1 MANEIRVIA
10 EPGLSLSANVYQ
22 PDGTARGTNPHT
34 LTEVGTSGTYLG
46 NESGLTSGDSIQVF
60 AGNAYQGGGV
70 YQPLTTGGSIEVS
83 NQITCSVVSATGAST
98 FMISG
103 DHLAGNIANSIV
115 MVESAGGDKAFRYV
129 KSHNEATGEIILD
142 RALPFTPQ
150 TGDAVYLVG
159 YLWKSKV
166 MA

>member
-46 NESGLTSGDSIQVF
+46 NEADLMSGDSIQVF
-60 AGNAYQGGGV
+60 AGSAYQGGGV
-70 YQPLTTGGSIEVS
+70 YTTDSVINTSSSEIV
-83 NQITCSVVSATGAST
+83 CSVTSVTDAST
-98 FMISG
+98 FVISG
-103 DHLAGNIANSIV
+103 DHLTGNITNSIV
-115 MVESAGGDKAFRYV
+115 MVESASGDKAFRYI
-129 KSHNEATGEIILD
+129 KSHNEATGEIVLD
-142 RALPFTPQ
+142 RAVPFMPE
-150 TGDAVYLVG
+150 TGDSLYVVG
-159 YLWKSKV
+159 YLWRSKV